1 MRPTYLIEPI
11 RLVLV
16 SQLDPSRVARVLV
29 LLAFFLTCGP
39 LGLSE
44 AQESVAFNRDIRP
57 ILSEHCFQCHGPD
70 AQQRQ
75 GSLRLDQSQDAVL
88 AGDSGKTAIVPG
100 RSKQSEVW
108 ARIHSED
115 PDLVMPPPQTGK
127 PLSQRQKELLAKWI
141 DQGAQY
147 EGHWAFIPP
156 TRPAVPLPE
165 LASNYPNPIDR
176 FLLEKLQSRGFGFSS
191 PAAKETLLRRVT
203 LDLIGL
209 PPTLEEID
217 AFVADESPTAYEKVV
232 DRLLDSPHYGER
244 MAIAWLDLARYADS
258 NGFQVDSSRQQW
270 PWRDWVIDAF
280 NSNMPYDRFTI
291 EQLAGDML
299 PEATLSQK
307 VASGFNRNHRL
318 NGEGGIIAEE
328 WRVETVIDRV
338 ETTGTTWLGLTL
350 NCCRCHDHKYDPIA
364 QKEFYSLFSY
374 FNNVAESGTLQG
386 ESRNTDPV
394 VSVPTTEQLSELK
407 NHEAQIQKAQEVLA
421 QAEANIAQ
429 HMDPWEAEFKKTIAT
444 NKPTWTTLDPVTVQA
459 RSKAV
464 FAKQPDGSYL
474 ASGENPTHD
483 IYKIDSKI
491 ASGPLTG
498 ILLECF
504 PDASLPQ
511 QSLGRYSNG
520 NFVLTRLEA
529 IIQPPNDSPAI
540 TAKITE
546 AKADYSQKD
555 WDIANTVQGNAG
567 RGWAV
572 DGPTRK
578 EICRAMFLLE
588 QSIDV
593 PENSTITIRLVQET
607 LAQHNIG
614 RFRLATTS
622 LAKGSV
628 AIEGVQIPES
638 IKGIVGLAKSDRTED
653 QRKELEAYYRKV
665 ADGPIQRAA
674 RDVEVAKKKLNDSKA
689 AWPTVMVMQEM
700 AKPREAFVLIRG
712 EYDKRG
718 DRVEAALP
726 KVLPAMQPGMTND
739 RLGLARWIAS
749 DKNPLTARVW
759 VNRMWEKF
767 MGNGI
772 VKTTENFGSQADWPS
787 HPELLDWL
795 AVEWIEP
802 TVLDQVAH
810 KPIHPWDIK
819 GLQKLIVLSQAYQ
832 QSASLVGKEK
842 LLEADPENRW
852 LGRGPRFRLSGEIL
866 RDQALQASG
875 LLTKKIGG
883 PSVKPYMPDGVW
895 DETSVYGDLRNYKHD
910 TDERLYRRSLYTV
923 WKRTA
928 APPTML
934 LFDAPN
940 REICIVKRSRTNTPL
955 QALSLLNEVTYV
967 EAARKLGE
975 RMMQSPFEAIQDK
988 LRFGFRLVTGRQ
1000 PTDKELSLL
1009 EASWHED
1016 HKYYSEN
1023 VQQAQQLIA
1032 IGESKSQATTPAELA
1047 AFTLAGNV
1055 LLNLDE
1061 VITRE

>member
-1 MRPTYLIEPI
+1 MRTKHNSAALIGLI
-11 RLVLV
+11 ISLWIGYHNHH
-16 SQLDPSRVARVLV
+16 SQ
-29 LLAFFLTCGP
+29 
-39 LGLSE
+39 
-44 AQESVAFNRDIRP
+44 AQETISFNRDIRP

-75 GSLRLDQSQDAVL
+75 GELRLDQFQDATL
-88 AGDSGKTAIVPG
+88 PGQSGKLAIIPNQ
-100 RSKQSEVW
+100 SKQSEVT
-108 ARIHSED
+108 ARILSTD
-115 PDLVMPPPQTGK
+115 PDVVMPPPHIGK
-127 PLSQRQKELLAKWI
+127 PLNQKQIELVTRWI

-147 EGHWAFIPP
+147 QGHWAFIPP
-156 TRPAVPLPE
+156 VRPPVPLAD
-165 LASNYPNPIDR
+165 LANQYPNPIDR
-176 FLLEKLQSRGFGFSS
+176 FLLEKLHLHGFEFSDKAS
-191 PAAKETLLRRVT
+191 KETLIRRVS

-209 PPTLEEID
+209 PPTLDEID
-217 AFVADESPTAYEKVV
+217 AFIADTSDDAYEKVI

-270 PWRDWVIDAF
+270 PWRDWVIKAF
-280 NSNMPYDRFTI
+280 NENMPYDQFTI
-291 EQLAGDML
+291 EQIAGDML
-299 PEATLSQK
+299 PDATLSQK

-338 ETTGTTWLGLTL
+338 ETTGMTWLALTL
-350 NCCRCHDHKYDPIA
+350 NCCRCHDHKYDPIS
-364 QKEFYSLFSY
+364 QKEFYSLFAY
-374 FNNVAESGTLQG
+374 FNNVTESGTLQG
-386 ESRNTDPV
+386 ESRNTQPV
-394 VSVPTTEQLSELK
+394 ISVPTEEHLQQQKDL
-407 NHEAQIQKAQEVLA
+407 EAQIDQAQIQLERA
-421 QAEANIAQ
+421 QADIAKYIE
-429 HMDPWEAEFKKTIAT
+429 PWEADFKT
-444 NKPTWTTLDPVTVQA
+444 NLAAKKPTWNTLDPTTVQA
-459 RSKAV
+459 RSRAS
-464 FAKQPDGSYL
+464 FTKQPDGSYL

-483 IYKIDSKI
+483 VYEIQSKI
-491 ASGPLTG
+491 ATGPLTG

-504 PDASLPQ
+504 PDPSLPQ
-511 QSLGRYSNG
+511 QSLGRYPNG

-529 IIQPPNDSPAI
+529 TIEPPEGAAKI
-540 TAKITE
+540 TAKISN
-546 AKADYSQKD
+546 AQADYSQKD
-555 WDIANTVQGNAG
+555 WDVSNTVLGNPG

-588 QSIDV
+588 QPIDV

-607 LAQHNIG
+607 LGQHNIG

-622 LAKGSV
+622 LDKGTVSI
-628 AIEGVQIPES
+628 AGLQIPDS
-638 IKGIVGLAKSDRTED
+638 IRHLLELDPSQRSDLQKKQLQE
-653 QRKELEAYYRKV
+653 YYLKV
-665 ADGPIQRAA
+665 ADGPIQQAA
-674 RDVEVAKKKLNDSKA
+674 RNLQETRKKLDA
-689 AWPTVMVMQEM
+689 AKSSWPTVMIMQEM
-700 AKPREAFVLIRG
+700 PKPREAFVLIRG

-718 DRVEAALP
+718 PQVQAGLPKALP
-726 KVLPAMQPGMTND
+726 ALQPDLPNN

-749 DKNPLTARVW
+749 RTNPLTARVW

-767 MGNGI
+767 MGHGL

-795 AVEWIEP
+795 AIEWTEP
-802 TVLDQVAH
+802 TVLGLVAG

-819 GLQKLIVLSQAYQ
+819 GLQKLIVMSQAYQ
-832 QSASLVGKEK
+832 QSTSLVGKEK

-866 RDQALQASG
+866 RDQALASSG

-883 PSVKPYMPDGVW
+883 PSVKPYMPEGVW

-910 TDERLYRRSLYTV
+910 TDDRLYRRSLYTV

-940 REICIVKRSRTNTPL
+940 REICVVKRSRTNTPL

-967 EAARKLGE
+967 EAAKMLGL
-975 RMMQSPFEAIQDK
+975 RMMQSQANTTKDK
-988 LRFGFRLVTGRQ
+988 LQFGFRLVTGRT
-1000 PTDKELSLL
+1000 PTHEELKVLEESWQDDLQYYQENLDK
-1009 EASWHED
+1009 
-1016 HKYYSEN
+1016 
-1023 VQQAQQLIA
+1023 AQQLLA
-1032 IGESKSQATTPAELA
+1032 VGQSKAPTQSPAELA

>member
-1 MRPTYLIEPI
+1 MKL
-11 RLVLV
+11 LVALA
-16 SQLDPSRVARVLV
+16 AR
-29 LLAFFLTCGP
+29 
-39 LGLSE
+39 LGLALTVIWIADRCS
-44 AQESVAFNRDIRP
+44 AQTQSAPDALAFNRDIRP

-75 GSLRLDQSQDAVL
+75 GELRLDLYQDAL
-88 AGDSGKTAIVPG
+88 QAGQSGNLAIVPG
-100 RSKQSEVW
+100 QASKSEVW
-108 ARIHSED
+108 ARIHSQD
-115 PDLVMPPPQTGK
+115 PELVMPPPHTGK
-127 PLSQRQKELLAKWI
+127 PLNPGQIERIGKWI
-141 DQGAQY
+141 DQGAAYQ
-147 EGHWAFIPP
+147 GHWAFIPP
-156 TRPAVPLPE
+156 TRPSVPLAD
-165 LASNYPNPIDR
+165 LAENYPNPIDR
-176 FLLEKLQSRGFGFSS
+176 FLLEKLRAQGFEFSVQAS
-191 PAAKETLLRRVT
+191 KETLLRRVT

-209 PPTLEEID
+209 APTLEQID
-217 AFVADESPTAYEKVV
+217 AFLADTSEDAYAKVV
-232 DRLLDSPHYGER
+232 DRLLSSPHYGER
-244 MAIAWLDLARYADS
+244 MAIGWLDLARYADS
-258 NGFQVDSSRQQW
+258 NGFQIDSSRQQW

-280 NSNMPYDRFTI
+280 NRNMPYDQFTI
-291 EQLAGDML
+291 EQIAGDML
-299 PEATLSQK
+299 PEASLSQR

-338 ETTGTTWLGLTL
+338 ETTGTTWLALTL
-350 NCCRCHDHKYDPIA
+350 NCCRCHDHKYDPIT

-394 VSVPTTEQLSELK
+394 LSVPTSEQQHQVADYEK
-407 NHEAQIQKAQEVLA
+407 QIQQAQEALA
-421 QAEANIAQ
+421 QAEANIEIL
-429 HMDPWEAEFKKTIAT
+429 MEPWEIDFKKTIGS
-444 NKPTWTTLDPVTVQA
+444 NQPTWNTLDPSSAKA
-459 RSKAV
+459 RSQAV
-464 FAKQPDGSYL
+464 LTEQPDGTL
-474 ASGENPTHD
+474 LVSGENPTFD
-483 IYKIDSKI
+483 VYEIQ
-491 ASGPLTG
+491 APLAAGPLTG

-504 PDASLPQ
+504 TDPSLPQ
-511 QSLGRYSNG
+511 QSLGRYPNG
-520 NFVLTRLEA
+520 NFVLTRIEA
-529 IIQPPNDSPAI
+529 IVTPPANASANSPGI

-555 WDIANTVQGNAG
+555 WDISNTVQGNTG

-578 EICRAMFLLE
+578 ETCRAMFLLDSPIE
-588 QSIDV
+588 V

-607 LAQHNIG
+607 LGQHNIG
-614 RFRLATTS
+614 RFRLATT
-622 LAKGSV
+622 A
-628 AIEGVQIPES
+628 
-638 IKGIVGLAKSDRTED
+638 LAKSTVAITGTQIPDSIKSTLATPRTQRSEE
-653 QRKELEAYYRKV
+653 QRKELENYYRK
-665 ADGPIQRAA
+665 AAEGPIQQALRA
-674 RDVEVAKKKLNDSKA
+674 VEETKKKLADFQAS
-689 AWPTVMVMQEM
+689 WPTVMVMQEIP
-700 AKPREAFVLIRG
+700 KPRDAFVLVRG

-718 DRVEAALP
+718 DRVDANLP
-726 KVLPAMQPGMTND
+726 KALPAMPADQPNN

-749 DKNPLTARVW
+749 PENPLTARVW

-795 AVEWIEP
+795 AVEWTNPSVLQEVAGK
-802 TVLDQVAH
+802 TVHA
-810 KPIHPWDIK
+810 WDIK
-819 GLQKLIVLSQAYQ
+819 GLQKLIVMSRAYQ
-832 QSASLVGKEK
+832 QSTSLIGKEK
-842 LLEADPENRW
+842 LYEADPENRW

-875 LLTKKIGG
+875 LLTPKIGG

-910 TDERLYRRSLYTV
+910 TDDRLYRRSLYTV

-967 EAARKLGE
+967 EAARKLAE
-975 RMMQSPFEAIQDK
+975 RMVHHPVTNVADK
-988 LRFGFRLVTGRQ
+988 LKFGFRTVTGRN
-1000 PTDKELSLL
+1000 PSDLELKLL
-1009 EASWHED
+1009 EESWLED
-1016 HKYYSEN
+1016 RAYYGAN
-1023 VQQAQQLIA
+1023 LQQAEQLTQ
-1032 IGESKSQATTPAELA
+1032 IGESKSQVESIADLA
-1047 AFTLAGNV
+1047 AYTLAGNV

>member
-1 MRPTYLIEPI
+1 LICLN
-11 RLVLV
+11 LVTLGI
-16 SQLDPSRVARVLV
+16 
-29 LLAFFLTCGP
+29 LLAVGGTIRFAH
-39 LGLSE
+39 
-44 AQESVAFNRDIRP
+44 AQDAVVFNRDIRP

-75 GSLRLDQSQDAVL
+75 GSLRLDQHEDAIL
-88 AGDSGKTAIVPG
+88 AGESGKRAIVPG
-100 RSKQSEVW
+100 QSKQSELW
-108 ARIHSED
+108 SRILNED
-115 PDLVMPPPQTGK
+115 PDSVMPPPHLGK
-127 PLSQRQKELLAKWI
+127 PLSHRQIELIGKWI
-141 DQGAQY
+141 DQGAAYQ
-147 EGHWAFIPP
+147 GHWAFIPP
-156 TRPAVPLPE
+156 ERPAIPLAE
-165 LASNYPNPIDR
+165 QADRYPNPIDR
-176 FLLEKLQSRGFGFSS
+176 FVLDKLRNKGFELSA
-191 PAAKETLLRRVT
+191 PCAKETLIRRVS

-209 PPTLEEID
+209 PPTLAEID
-217 AFVADESPTAYEKVV
+217 AFVADDSSDAYEKVV
-232 DRLLDSPHYGER
+232 DRLLASPHYGER

-280 NSNMPYDRFTI
+280 NRNMPYDQFTI
-291 EQLAGDML
+291 EQIAGDML
-299 PEATLSQK
+299 PDATLSQK

-338 ETTGTTWLGLTL
+338 ETTGMTWLGLTL
-350 NCCRCHDHKYDPIA
+350 NCCRCHDHKYDPIS
-364 QKEFYSLFSY
+364 QQEFYSLFAY

-386 ESRNTDPV
+386 ESRNTEPV
-394 VSVPTTEQLSELK
+394 ISVPTADQLDELK
-407 NHEAQIQKAQEVLA
+407 EHEAQIQKAQEALG
-421 QAEANIAQ
+421 QAEAKI
-429 HMDPWEAEFKKTIAT
+429 DEYLEPWEEEFKKTIAT
-444 NKPTWTTLDPVTVQA
+444 DKPTWNTLDPTSVKA
-459 RSKAV
+459 RSTAV
-464 FAKQPDGSYL
+464 LAKQPDGSYL

-483 IYKIDSKI
+483 VYEIQSKLL
-491 ASGPLTG
+491 AGRLTG
-498 ILLECF
+498 VLLECF
-504 PDASLPQ
+504 PDPSLPQ
-511 QSLGRYSNG
+511 QSLGRYPNG
-520 NFVLTRLEA
+520 NFVLTRLELVV
-529 IIQPPNDSPAI
+529 QPPQGAPAI

-546 AKADYSQKD
+546 AQADYSQKD
-555 WDIANTVQGNAG
+555 WDISNTVQGNSG

-588 QSIDV
+588 QPIDV
-593 PENSTITIRLVQET
+593 PQDATITVRLVQET
-607 LAQHNIG
+607 LGQHNIG

-622 LAKGSV
+622 LPKSAV
-628 AIEGVQIPES
+628 AIGGVQIPES
-638 IKGIVGLAKSDRTED
+638 IKSIVSTPKSERTPEH
-653 QRKELEAYYRKV
+653 RKELEAYYRKV
-665 ADGPIQRAA
+665 ADGPIQQAA
-674 RDVEVAKKKLNDSKA
+674 RNVEAAKKKLNDAKA

-700 AKPREAFVLIRG
+700 PKPREAFVLIRG

-718 DRVEAALP
+718 ERVEAALP
-726 KVLPAMQPGMTND
+726 KVLPPMKPESPND

-749 DKNPLTARVW
+749 RQNPLTARVW

-767 MGNGI
+767 MGNGL

-795 AVEWIEP
+795 AVEWMEP
-802 TVLDQVAH
+802 TVLEQAAGE
-810 KPIHPWDIK
+810 PIHPWDIK
-819 GLQKLIVLSQAYQ
+819 ALQKLIVMSQAYQ

-842 LLEADPENRW
+842 LLEADPENRL
-852 LGRGPRFRLSGEIL
+852 LGRGPRFRLSGELL

-875 LLTKKIGG
+875 LLAQKIGG

-975 RMMQSPFEAIQDK
+975 RMMLSSGASITDK
-988 LRFGFRLVTGRQ
+988 LRFGFRLVTGRNPNDQ
-1000 PTDKELSLL
+1000 EIAVL
-1009 EASWHED
+1009 EESWHED
-1016 HKYYSEN
+1016 RTYYAQNQE
-1023 VQQAQQLIA
+1023 QAKRLVA
-1032 IGESKSQATTPAELA
+1032 IGESKSNADSSADLA

>member
-1 MRPTYLIEPI
+1 MQRTLKNTLCLFSLSLCFVAIGTA
-11 RLVLV
+11 RSLAQGVV
-16 SQLDPSRVARVLV
+16 S
-29 LLAFFLTCGP
+29 
-39 LGLSE
+39 
-44 AQESVAFNRDIRP
+44 FNRDIRP

-75 GSLRLDQSQDAVL
+75 GGVRLDQRQDAVL
-88 AGDSGKTAIVPG
+88 AGESGLPAIVPG
-100 RSKQSEVW
+100 SSQESQVW
-108 ARIHSED
+108 TRIHSRD
-115 PDLVMPPPQTGK
+115 SDVIMPPPELGK
-127 PLSQRQKELLAKWI
+127 PLNPRQMELLGAWI
-141 DQGAQY
+141 NQGAPY

-156 TRPAVPLPE
+156 VRPEVPLPE
-165 LASNYPNPIDR
+165 KAVELPNPIDR
-176 FLLEKLQSRGFGFSS
+176 FLLEKLRTHGFDFST
-191 PAAKETLLRRVT
+191 PASKETLLRRVT

-209 PPTLEEID
+209 PPTLQEID
-217 AFVADESPTAYEKVV
+217 AFIADTSADAYEKVV
-232 DRLLDSPHYGER
+232 DRLLASPHYGER

-280 NSNMPYDRFTI
+280 NQNMPYDQFTI
-291 EQLAGDML
+291 EQIAGDML
-299 PEATLSQK
+299 PDATLSQK

-338 ETTGTTWLGLTL
+338 ETTGMTWLGLTL
-350 NCCRCHDHKYDPIA
+350 NCCRCHDHKYDPIS
-364 QKEFYSLFSY
+364 QKEFYSFFSY
-374 FNNVAESGTLQG
+374 FNNVSESGTLQG
-386 ESRNTDPV
+386 ESRNTEPV
-394 VSVPTTEQLSELK
+394 VSVPTAQQKQELADY
-407 NHEAQIQKAQEVLA
+407 ETQIAKAQELVA
-421 QAEANIAQ
+421 QTELNIQ
-429 HMDPWEAEFKKTIAT
+429 VHMEPWEAEFKKTISA
-444 NKPTWTTLDPVTVQA
+444 NKPTWNTLDAQSVTA
-459 RSKAV
+459 RSQAV
-464 FAKQPDGSYL
+464 LTKQADGSYL
-474 ASGENPTHD
+474 VSGENPNND
-483 IYKIDSKI
+483 VYEIQSRVGGGVI
-491 ASGPLTG
+491 TG
-498 ILLECF
+498 VLLECF
-504 PDASLPQ
+504 PDPSLPQ

-529 IIQPPNDSPAI
+529 SIQPPDNAPVI
-540 TAKITE
+540 TAKISQ
-546 AKADYSQKD
+546 AQADYSQKD
-555 WDIANTVQGNAG
+555 WDISNTVQGNSG

-578 EICRAMFLLE
+578 EICRAMFLFE
-588 QSIDV
+588 QAIEV
-593 PENSTITIRLVQET
+593 PANSTLTVRLVQET
-607 LAQHNIG
+607 LGQHNIG

-622 LAKGSV
+622 LPKGAV
-628 AIEGVQIPES
+628 AIEGVQIPDS
-638 IKGIVGLAKSDRTED
+638 IKNILAIAPDQRTAD
-653 QRKELEAYYRKV
+653 QRKELQAFYLKT
-665 ADGPIQRAA
+665 ADGPVQQALRK
-674 RDVEVAKKKLNDSKA
+674 VEEVKKKLNDSKA

-700 AKPREAFVLIRG
+700 AKPREAFVLLRG

-718 DRVEAALP
+718 DRVEAGLP
-726 KVLPAMQPGMTND
+726 KVLPAMQSDLPNN

-749 DKNPLTARVW
+749 RENPLTARVW

-795 AVEWIEP
+795 AVEWMEP
-802 TVLDQVAH
+802 TILRQAAG
-810 KPIHPWDIK
+810 KPVHAWDAK
-819 GLQKLIVLSQAYQ
+819 ALQKLIVMSRAYQ
-832 QSASLVGKEK
+832 QSASLIGKEK
-842 LLEADPENRW
+842 LTEADPENRW

-875 LLTKKIGG
+875 LLTQNVGG
-883 PSVKPYMPDGVW
+883 PSVKPYMPEGVW

-955 QALSLLNEVTYV
+955 QALSLLNEITYV

-975 RMMQSPFEAIQDK
+975 RMMRSPGESVRDK
-988 LRFGFRLVTGRQ
+988 LQYGFRLVTGRL
-1000 PTDKELSLL
+1000 PSEKEIGVL
-1009 EASWHED
+1009 EESWQED
-1016 HKYYSEN
+1016 QQYY
-1023 VQQAQQLIA
+1023 AQNSQEAERLIA
-1032 IGESKSQATTPAELA
+1032 IGESKSQATSPAELA

>member
-1 MRPTYLIEPI
+1 MKL
-11 RLVLV
+11 LV
-16 SQLDPSRVARVLV
+16 A
-29 LLAFFLTCGP
+29 LAVR
-39 LGLSE
+39 LGLALTVVLIGDRCS
-44 AQESVAFNRDIRP
+44 AQTQSTPDALAFNRDIRP

-75 GSLRLDQSQDAVL
+75 GDLRLDLYQDAL
-88 AGDSGKTAIVPG
+88 RAGQSGNLAIVPG
-100 RSKQSEVW
+100 QASKSEVW
-108 ARIHSED
+108 ARIHSQD
-115 PDLVMPPPQTGK
+115 PELVMPPPNTGK
-127 PLSQRQKELLAKWI
+127 PLTPGQIERIGKWI
-141 DQGAQY
+141 DQGAAYQ
-147 EGHWAFIPP
+147 GHWAFIPP
-156 TRPAVPLPE
+156 TRPSVPLAD
-165 LASNYPNPIDR
+165 LAENYPNPIDR
-176 FLLEKLQSRGFGFSS
+176 FLLEKLRAQGFEFSP
-191 PAAKETLLRRVT
+191 PASKETLLRRVT

-209 PPTLEEID
+209 APTLEQID
-217 AFVADESPTAYEKVV
+217 AFLADTSEDAYEKVV
-232 DRLLDSPHYGER
+232 DRLLSSPHYGER
-244 MAIAWLDLARYADS
+244 MAIGWLDLARYADS
-258 NGFQVDSSRQQW
+258 NGFQIDSSRQQW

-280 NSNMPYDRFTI
+280 NRNIPYDQFTI
-291 EQLAGDML
+291 EQIAGDML
-299 PEATLSQK
+299 PEASLSQR

-338 ETTGTTWLGLTL
+338 ETTGTTWLALTL
-350 NCCRCHDHKYDPIA
+350 NCCRCHDHKYDPIT

-394 VSVPTTEQLSELK
+394 LSVPTSEQQHQVADYEK
-407 NHEAQIQKAQEVLA
+407 QIQQAQEALA
-421 QAEANIAQ
+421 QAEANIAIL
-429 HMDPWEAEFKKTIAT
+429 MEPWETDFKKTIES
-444 NKPTWTTLDPVTVQA
+444 NQPTWNTLAPTSAKA
-459 RSKAV
+459 RSQAV
-464 FAKQPDGSYL
+464 LTQQPDGTL
-474 ASGENPTHD
+474 LVSGDNPTFD
-483 IYKIDSKI
+483 VYEIQ
-491 ASGPLTG
+491 APLATGPLTG

-504 PDASLPQ
+504 TDPSLPQ
-511 QSLGRYSNG
+511 QSLGRYPNG
-520 NFVLTRLEA
+520 NFVLTRIEA
-529 IIQPPNDSPAI
+529 IVTPPANASANSPGI

-555 WDIANTVQGNAG
+555 WDISNTVQGNTG

-578 EICRAMFLLE
+578 ETCRAMFLLDSPIE
-588 QSIDV
+588 V

-607 LAQHNIG
+607 LGQHNIG
-614 RFRLATTS
+614 RFRLATT
-622 LAKGSV
+622 A
-628 AIEGVQIPES
+628 
-638 IKGIVGLAKSDRTED
+638 LAKSTVAITGTQIPDSIKTTLATPRTQRTEE
-653 QRKELEAYYRKV
+653 QRKELENYYRK
-665 ADGPIQRAA
+665 AAEGPIQQALRA
-674 RDVEVAKKKLNDSKA
+674 VEETKKKLADFKA
-689 AWPTVMVMQEM
+689 SWPTVMVMQEIP
-700 AKPREAFVLIRG
+700 KPRDAFVLVRG

-718 DRVEAALP
+718 DRVDASLP
-726 KVLPAMQPGMTND
+726 KALPAMPADQPNN

-749 DKNPLTARVW
+749 PENPLTARVW

-795 AVEWIEP
+795 AVEWTNP
-802 TVLDQVAH
+802 TVIQEVAGQPVH
-810 KPIHPWDIK
+810 AWDIK
-819 GLQKLIVLSQAYQ
+819 GLQKLIVMSRAYQ
-832 QSASLVGKEK
+832 QSTSLIGKEK
-842 LLEADPENRW
+842 LYESDPENRW

-875 LLTKKIGG
+875 LLTPKIGG

-910 TDERLYRRSLYTV
+910 TDDRLYRRSLYTV

-967 EAARKLGE
+967 EAARKLAE
-975 RMMQSPFEAIQDK
+975 RMMHHPETTVADK
-988 LRFGFRLVTGRQ
+988 LKFGFRTVTGRN
-1000 PTDKELSLL
+1000 PSDLELKLL
-1009 EASWHED
+1009 EESWNED
-1016 HKYYSEN
+1016 RAYYGAN
-1023 VQQAQQLIA
+1023 LQQAQQLTQ
-1032 IGESKSQATTPAELA
+1032 IGESKSQVDSIADLA

>member
-1 MRPTYLIEPI
+1 MKSLVALGVALPI
-11 RLVLV
+11 VLTV
-16 SQLDPSRVARVLV
+16 VVLTVVVLTVDPC
-29 LLAFFLTCGP
+29 F
-39 LGLSE
+39 
-44 AQESVAFNRDIRP
+44 AQTQQAPDTLAFNRDIRP

-75 GSLRLDQSQDAVL
+75 GNLRLDLYQDALL

-100 RSKQSEVW
+100 DAPKSEVW
-108 ARIHSED
+108 DRIHSQD
-115 PDLVMPPPQTGK
+115 ADLVMPPPHTGK
-127 PLSQRQKELLAKWI
+127 PLTPEQIERIGKWI
-141 DQGAQY
+141 NQGAAYQ
-147 EGHWAFIPP
+147 GHWAFIPP
-156 TRPAVPLPE
+156 TRPSVPLAE
-165 LASNYPNPIDR
+165 LADKYPNPIDR
-176 FLLEKLQSRGFGFSS
+176 FLLEKLQTQGLDFS
-191 PAAKETLLRRVT
+191 PQAAKETLLRRVT

-209 PPTLEEID
+209 APTLEETD
-217 AFVADESPTAYEKVV
+217 AFLADSSPDAYAKVV

-280 NSNMPYDRFTI
+280 NRNMPYDQFTI
-291 EQLAGDML
+291 EQIAGDML
-299 PEATLSQK
+299 PEASLSQR

-338 ETTGTTWLGLTL
+338 ETTGTTWLALTF
-350 NCCRCHDHKYDPIA
+350 NCCRCHDHKYDPIT

-394 VSVPTTEQLSELK
+394 LSVPTAEQQRQRADYEI
-407 NHEAQIQKAQEVLA
+407 QIQQAQEALA
-421 QAEANIAQ
+421 LAEGNIASL
-429 HMDPWEAEFKKTIAT
+429 MEPWEIEFKKTIVS
-444 NKPTWTTLDPVTVQA
+444 NQPTWNTLNPSSAKA
-459 RSKAV
+459 RSAAV
-464 FAKQPDGSYL
+464 LTKQPDGTFL
-474 ASGENPTHD
+474 VSGENPTFD
-483 IYKIDSKI
+483 VYEIQSTLP
-491 ASGPLTG
+491 AGPLTG

-504 PDASLPQ
+504 PDPSLPQ
-511 QSLGRYSNG
+511 ESLGRYPNG
-520 NFVLTRLEA
+520 NFVLTRMEA
-529 IIQPPNDSPAI
+529 IISTAENAPI
-540 TAKITE
+540 TTAKIVD

-555 WDIANTVQGNAG
+555 WDISNTVQANSG

-572 DGPTRK
+572 DGPTRR
-578 EICRAMFLLE
+578 ETCRAMFLFDA
-588 QSIDV
+588 SIEV
-593 PENSTITIRLVQET
+593 PEKSTITIRLVQES
-607 LAQHNIG
+607 LGQHNIG
-614 RFRLATTS
+614 RFRLATTG
-622 LAKGSV
+622 LAQSTV
-628 AIEGVQIPES
+628 AISGTQIPES
-638 IKGIVGLAKSDRTED
+638 IKTIVAIPQADRSAE
-653 QRKELEAYYRKV
+653 QRKELEAYYRKA
-665 ADGPIQRAA
+665 ADGPIQQAIRK
-674 RDVEVAKKKLNDSKA
+674 VEDAKKKLAEFKA
-689 AWPTVMVMQEM
+689 TWPTVMVMQEM
-700 AKPREAFVLIRG
+700 PKPREAFVLVRG

-718 DRVEAALP
+718 DRVDASLP
-726 KVLPAMQPGMTND
+726 KALPAMPAEQPND

-749 DKNPLTARVW
+749 RENPLTARVW

-795 AVEWIEP
+795 AVEWINP
-802 TVLDQVAH
+802 TVLQEVAG
-810 KPIHPWDIK
+810 KPIVAWDIK
-819 GLQKLIVLSQAYQ
+819 GLQKLIVMSRAYQ
-832 QSASLVGKEK
+832 QSTSLIGKEK
-842 LLEADPENRW
+842 LFEADPENRW

-875 LLTKKIGG
+875 LLTEKIGG

-895 DETSVYGDLRNYKHD
+895 DETSVYGDLRNYQHD

-975 RMMQSPFEAIQDK
+975 RMMHHSEGSVAEK
-988 LRFGFRLVTGRQ
+988 LKFGFRIVTGRG
-1000 PTDKELSLL
+1000 PSDLELKLL
-1009 EASWHED
+1009 EDSWNED
-1016 HKYYSEN
+1016 RAYYGQN
-1023 VQQAQQLIA
+1023 AQQAQRLIQ
-1032 IGESKSQATTPAELA
+1032 IGESKSQVESTADLA
-1047 AFTLAGNV
+1047 AYTLAGNV